1 MKGLANQSV
10 LIHLII
16 IERKLIKLTLSN
28 KELKRRK
35 PVWIAL
41 SDLWLD
47 TELSDSELS
56 YIASVM
62 DESGYSIEELR
73 SIYMDEVAP
82 VVYTN
87 LLSFAGVWDGFN
99 EKWLVDE
106 ITELLCKQNIFIRLK
121 HKAMRR
127 IMLYA
132 TEDHWKE
139 LVSRLNY

>member
-1 MKGLANQSV
+1 
-10 LIHLII
+10 LI
-16 IERKLIKLTLSN
+16 LSN
-28 KELKRRK
+28 DELKRRR

-47 TELSDSELS
+47 TELSDSDLTH
-56 YIASVM
+56 IASVM

-82 VVYTN
+82 VVYRN
-87 LLSFAGVWDGFN
+87 LLSFAGVWDGFD
-99 EKWLVDE
+99 EKWLVE
-106 ITELLCKQNIFIRLK
+106 KITKLLRKQNIFIRLK
-121 HKAMRR
+121 HKVMRK

-139 LVSRLNY
+139 LVNKINHSV